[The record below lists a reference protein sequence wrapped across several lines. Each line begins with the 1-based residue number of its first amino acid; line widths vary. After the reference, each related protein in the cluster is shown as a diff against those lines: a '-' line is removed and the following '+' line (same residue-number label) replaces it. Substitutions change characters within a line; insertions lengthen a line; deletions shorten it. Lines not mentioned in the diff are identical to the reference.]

1 MPRTSTRTSTRYAL
15 RALPAALAVLASVAS
30 LTACGGGGSAKSSTL
45 NVVTGFYPLTYIT
58 ERVGGDAVRVTN
70 LTPPGAEAHDLELSP
85 QQTRM
90 LGSADLVVYAETM
103 APVVDKAVATTEP
116 KRTLEAGA
124 VAGLQH
130 TDSKDYGKVPDPHFW
145 LDPLRVAKVADAV
158 GEELAKAQPEHAEA
172 HRERARALCR
182 QLAALDEEFRT
193 GLGSCARKDVV
204 TSHAAFG
211 YLASRYGLNQIAIS
225 GVSPQAEASPARIRQ
240 VQEAIKDKEITTV
253 FFETLA
259 TPKMAET
266 LAMDLGL
273 EAAVLD
279 PVEGLAPGSDKDYL
293 SLMRDNLAALRTALD
308 CN

>member
-1 MPRTSTRTSTRYAL
+1 MNRIRTRYVLGAL
-15 RALPAALAVLASVAS
+15 VAVLASAAS
-30 LTACGGGGSAKSSTL
+30 LTACGAGGSTQSSTL
-45 NVVTGFYPLTYIT
+45 NVVTGFYPLTFIT
-58 ERVGGDAVRVTN
+58 ERVGGDAVRVTD
-70 LTPPGAEAHDLELSP
+70 LTSPGVEAHDLDLSP
-85 QQTRM
+85 QQTSM

-124 VAGLQH
+124 VAGLRH

-145 LDPLRVAKVADAV
+145 LDPLRVAKVAEAI

-172 HRERARALCR
+172 HRERARRLCE
-182 QLAALDEEFRT
+182 QLTALDGEFRA
-193 GLGSCARKDVV
+193 GLASCARKDVV

-211 YLASRYGLNQIAIS
+211 YLASRYELNQIAIS

-240 VQEAIKDKEITTV
+240 IQQAIKDKEITTV

-266 LAMDLGL
+266 LATDLGL
-273 EAAVLD
+273 KAAVLD
-279 PVEGLAPGSDKDYL
+279 PVEGLAPGSGKDYL

-308 CN
+308 CR